1 MNLNKKNILIT
12 GGTGSFGRACVR
24 YILKNYNPNKLVIF
38 SRDELKQYEM
48 LQDLN
53 NINAKNSCLRFFL
66 GDVRDK
72 DRLNRAADE
81 VDIIIHAAAL
91 KIVPTAEYNPFE
103 SVKTNINGA
112 MNLIDVA
119 IEKGVKK
126 VIALSTDKACDPIN
140 FYGAT
145 KLASDKLFIAG
156 NNYVGNK
163 PTSFSVV
170 RYGNV
175 IGSRGSVIPF
185 FLNLKKEKKQLTITD
200 KRMTRFFTTLDD
212 AVKMVWTGLKK
223 MRGGEI
229 FVLKNPSIKI
239 IDLARSIDSNP
250 VKDIGIRPGEKIN
263 EVLISREEADNTY
276 DCGSYYSIISPLT
289 ERKKPSYIIK
299 SRKVGAGFEYSSNKN
314 KFLNSKEIEKVIM
327 KFKKST

>member
-1 MNLNKKNILIT
+1 MNNLSILLT
-12 GGTGSFGRACVR
+12 GGTGSFGNKFVEMT
-24 YILKNYNPNKLVIF
+24 LKKYNPKKLIIF
-38 SRDELKQYEM
+38 SRDEMKQWHMAQKFDDER
-48 LQDLN
+48 
-53 NINAKNSCLRFFL
+53 LRFFL
-66 GDVRDK
+66 GDIRDK

-81 VDIIIHAAAL
+81 VDVIIHAAAL

-103 SVKTNINGA
+103 SVKTNIIGA

-119 IEKGVKK
+119 IEKRVKK

-156 NNYVGNK
+156 NNYVGLK

-185 FLNLKKEKKQLTITD
+185 FLKLKNEKKQLTITD

-212 AVKMVWTGLKK
+212 AVKMVWTGLKVMK
-223 MRGGEI
+223 GGEI

-239 IDLARSIDSNP
+239 LELAKNIDKNP
-250 VKDIGIRPGEKIN
+250 IKEIGIRPGEKIN
-263 EVLISREEADNTY
+263 EVLISREEAENTY
-276 DCGSYYSIISPLT
+276 DCGSYYSIMSPIT
-289 ERKKPSYIIK
+289 QRKKPTYLTK
-299 SRKVGAGFEYSSNKN
+299 SKKAKKDFEYSSNKN
-314 KFLNSKEIEKVIM
+314 TFLNSKQIKKIIEN
-327 KFKKST
+327 FKKNN

>member
-1 MNLNKKNILIT
+1 MNNLSILLT
-12 GGTGSFGRACVR
+12 GGTGSFGNKFVEMT
-24 YILKNYNPNKLVIF
+24 LQKYNPKKLIIF
-38 SRDELKQYEM
+38 SRDEMKQWYM
-48 LQDLN
+48 AQKFKD
-53 NINAKNSCLRFFL
+53 KRLRFFL
-66 GDVRDK
+66 GDIRDK

-103 SVKTNINGA
+103 SVKTNIIGA

-119 IEKGVKK
+119 IEKRVKK

-156 NNYVGNK
+156 NNYVGRK

-185 FLNLKKEKKQLTITD
+185 FLNLKKKNKQLTITD

-212 AVKMVWTGLKK
+212 AVKMVWRSLKNMK
-223 MRGGEI
+223 GGEI

-239 IDLARSIDSNP
+239 LDLAKTIDSKP
-250 VKDIGIRPGEKIN
+250 IKDIGIRPGEKIN

-276 DCGSYYSIISPLT
+276 DCGNYYSIVSPIT
-289 ERKKPSYIIK
+289 DRKKPSYVK
-299 SRKVGAGFEYSSNKN
+299 NSKKVARGFEYSSDKN
-314 KFLNSKEIEKVIM
+314 RFLNSKEIRQVVNN
-327 KFKKST
+327 FKKNN